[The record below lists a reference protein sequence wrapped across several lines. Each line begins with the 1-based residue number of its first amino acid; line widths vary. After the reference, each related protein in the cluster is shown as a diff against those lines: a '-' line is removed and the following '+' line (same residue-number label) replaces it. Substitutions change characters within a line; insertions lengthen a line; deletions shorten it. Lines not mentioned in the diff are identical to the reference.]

1 MPKFAA
7 NLSMMFNEMPF
18 LARFAAAADAGFTGV
33 EYLFP
38 YEFPAELIAAEL
50 KAHTLEN
57 VLFNLP
63 PGDWASGERGT
74 TCLPGREEEFRV
86 GLATAIQY
94 ATVLNTT
101 RLHAMPGRDPQR
113 VNPPSTED
121 ISILNNLFSPAGR
134 PPS

>member
-86 GLATAIQY
+86 GLATAIQF
-94 ATVLNTT
+94 AMVLNTT
-101 RLHAMPGRDPQR
+101 KLHDMAGIVHIR
-113 VNPPSTED
+113 
-121 ISILNNLFSPAGR
+121 FSLAVAQTIHRAP
-134 PPS
+134 

>member
-18 LARFAAAADAGFTGV
+18 LARFVAAADAGFTGV

-94 ATVLNTT
+94 AKVLNTT
-101 RLHAMPGRDPQR
+101 RLHAMAGICSQT
-113 VNPPSTED
+113 VPPSGAHTPY
-121 ISILNNLFSPAGR
+121 SCNPSLPLPT
-134 PPS
+134 PP